1 MIPVIAKADNM
12 TAEAIAQSKLQ
23 IRAELIE
30 AGVRPFP
37 FKSDS
42 AWPYAVSSLAGSDHD
57 IMDASV
63 LMSPDYVQPLVTS
76 ELSILVEQM
85 FCEDGASWLRHAA
98 AQKYLQWKK
107 SGSSSRTRGLSRP
120 LAMTAGNS
128 LIATGLRAYPH
139 TRNAD
144 HQQQQERLA
153 RIQMANWA
161 SNLERNL
168 KREQAQLEALAR
180 RERAEWLLRKMSEE
194 YREGRLVA
202 AGSSDQRTFSLQG
215 KEELGLS
222 RNRKQQ
228 GLSTEAHQ
236 DPLGLVEVTANM
248 KARSW
253 DAVQLLGSLG
263 LLGGLA
269 FWATRQGWCVQ
280 AIGWA
285 VESWAALWHNE
296 R

>member
-1 MIPVIAKADNM
+1 M
-12 TAEAIAQSKLQ
+12 TAEAIAQTKLQ
-23 IRAELIE
+23 IRSELTE
-30 AGVRPFP
+30 AGIHPFP
-37 FKSDS
+37 FKDEST
-42 AWPYAVSSLAGSDHD
+42 WPYAVSSLAGSDHD

-63 LMSPDYVQPLVTS
+63 LMSPDYVQPLVAS
-76 ELSILVEQM
+76 ELSTLVEQI
-85 FCEDGASWLRHAA
+85 FCENGASWLRHAA
-98 AQKYLQWKK
+98 AQKYIQWKK
-107 SGSSSRTRGLSRP
+107 SGTFSRPRGLSRA
-120 LAMTAGNS
+120 LAMPAGNS
-128 LIATGLRAYPH
+128 LVATGLRTYPQT
-139 TRNAD
+139 TRITD
-144 HQQQQERLA
+144 QQQQQERLA

-194 YREGRLVA
+194 YGAGRLVA
-202 AGSSDQRTFSLQG
+202 AGDLDRRPLSLQDR
-215 KEELGLS
+215 ENLGLFRTRRQKGFS
-222 RNRKQQ
+222 A
-228 GLSTEAHQ
+228 EAHQ

-269 FWATRQGWCVQ
+269 FWATRQVWCAQ

-285 VESWAALWHNE
+285 VESWAAFWHTE
-296 R
+296 K